1 MPKKNI
7 KETNKQNKVK
17 KRNHK
22 KSGWFFIIA
31 LIVFLAVYLSVSFAL
46 NAGNTLSTVVVKKG
60 SVEDSIYSEGYIFK
74 DSLVVTSNKNGY
86 IDCLKDD
93 EEKVKKGEAIV
104 AVYTDEVNA
113 GLKSEISEIDEK
125 IASLEKTV
133 KYKSSSDGDYAKTE
147 QSISDKMKKIG
158 ALTDSKDI
166 KQISQIKKD
175 VSAMLMKRSNVTD
188 DRNEESELEALR
200 VKKNSLMSSLSEQ
213 ATVIYASQPGAFT
226 SKVDG
231 AEEVLSLKNIKENKV
246 DHKYFAELKKMKLEN
261 MVTGQVNEG
270 SPVGKIVNNYEWN
283 LVMEIPAT
291 ESDFLTEGDEISV
304 RFTELDENEV
314 SGKILKISSEENDK
328 VIITVKSNKYVKSV
342 YHTSRAQIQ
351 LIKRVYRGIKI
362 PQKAL
367 RIIDGKKGVYV
378 VRGNLAR
385 FIPVDIKYSDE
396 NWVITPE
403 NEESGGIKL
412 YDEVVLKGKNLF
424 DGKIVK

>member
-1 MPKKNI
+1 
-7 KETNKQNKVK
+7 
-17 KRNHK
+17 
-22 KSGWFFIIA
+22 
-31 LIVFLAVYLSVSFAL
+31 
-46 NAGNTLSTVVVKKG
+46 
-60 SVEDSIYSEGYIFK
+60 
-74 DSLVVTSNKNGY
+74 
-86 IDCLKDD
+86 
-93 EEKVKKGEAIV
+93 
-104 AVYTDEVNA
+104 
-113 GLKSEISEIDEK
+113 
-125 IASLEKTV
+125 
-133 KYKSSSDGDYAKTE
+133 
-147 QSISDKMKKIG
+147 
-158 ALTDSKDI
+158 
-166 KQISQIKKD
+166 
-175 VSAMLMKRSNVTD
+175 
-188 DRNEESELEALR
+188 
-200 VKKNSLMSSLSEQ
+200 MSSLSEQ